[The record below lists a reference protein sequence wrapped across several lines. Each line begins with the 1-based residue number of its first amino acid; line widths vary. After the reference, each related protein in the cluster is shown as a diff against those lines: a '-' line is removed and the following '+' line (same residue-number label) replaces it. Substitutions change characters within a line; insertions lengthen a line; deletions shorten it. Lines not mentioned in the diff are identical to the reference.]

1 MEEDKLKD
9 LFKSYD
15 PELSSSRDFI
25 ERLERNLNAV
35 ELIHRDNAAVL
46 KRNRIAV
53 AIASIAGFI
62 TGVVFTLLLPFISGI
77 VSSVIDS
84 IPTISSIEPSG
95 DYSIA
100 IAYLVIG
107 ALSVFVAVN
116 TYSISLSLL
125 PSRDARRGD

>member
-53 AIASIAGFI
+53 AIASVAGFI
-62 TGVVFTLLLPFISGI
+62 TGVVFTLSLPYIEVFVNTLLSSLLSAFRLPDVLYSNQV
-77 VSSVIDS
+77 VSWLLV
-84 IPTISSIEPSG
+84 G
-95 DYSIA
+95 A
-100 IAYLVIG
+100 I
-107 ALSVFVAVN
+107 SVFVGLN
-116 TYSISLSLL
+116 TYTITLSLL
-125 PSRDARRGD
+125 PSRDGKLGG

>member
-25 ERLERNLNAV
+25 ERLERNLNVV

-53 AIASIAGFI
+53 AIASVAGFI
-62 TGVVFTLLLPFISGI
+62 TGVVFSLLLPY
-77 VSSVIDS
+77 
-84 IPTISSIEPSG
+84 IE
-95 DYSIA
+95 
-100 IAYLVIG
+100 
-107 ALSVFVAVN
+107 VFVNFLLSSLLSAFRLPDVIYGNQVVSWLLVGAISVLVGLN
-116 TYSISLSLL
+116 TYTITLSIQ
-125 PSRDARRGD
+125 PSRDARRED